1 MATKQSIIDAIID
14 NYDVT
19 EVTVTSGNNGYPS
32 NLRSALLVY
41 DWDDAQAIADAYPQ
55 VTISSLYK
63 RDGWQFWACEGS
75 IWEPYDIHGDFCING
90 RVIES
95 QEDIIG
101 VFSLDDPDFITEL
114 PADKLASYLECA
126 AKLLR
131 DLANLE
137 DGQFIGNENTDD
149 CDNYHSYS
157 TYDKYQMSY
166 REDVWQYGIA
176 ITFDGI
182 SDEEEE
188 E

>member
-1 MATKQSIIDAIID
+1 MATKQSIIDDIIS

-41 DWDDAQAIADAYPQ
+41 DWDDAQAIADAHPQ

-75 IWEPYDIHGDFCING
+75 IWEPYDMLADFEKYG
-90 RVIES
+90 RVIKTKN
-95 QEDIIG
+95 DVINHLG
-101 VFSLDDPDFITEL
+101 LDDSDFLREMSTEDL
-114 PADKLASYLECA
+114 ADRLECA
-126 AKLLR
+126 SKLLR
-131 DLANLE
+131 DV
-137 DGQFIGNENTDD
+137 DGLCDDEFIGNEDTDD

-157 TYDKYQMSY
+157 TYDKHQVAY
-166 REDVWQYGIA
+166 REDVWQYAIA

-182 SDEEEE
+182 SDEEDND
-188 E
+188 

>member
-1 MATKQSIIDAIID
+1 MATKQSIINAIID

-41 DWDDAQAIADAYPQ
+41 DWDDAQAIADTYPG
-55 VTISSLYK
+55 VGIASLRK
-63 RDGWQFWACEGS
+63 RDGWSFWESEGS
-75 IWEPYDIHGDFCING
+75 TCEPYDMYGDFCING

-137 DGQFIGNENTDD
+137 EGQFIGNEDTDD
-149 CDNYHSYS
+149 CDNYHSYC
-157 TYDKYQMSY
+157 TYDKCQVAYS
-166 REDVWQYGIA
+166 EDVWQYHIA
-176 ITFDGI
+176 ITFNLI